1 MAFIGRQKLEDVRRM
16 VLMTSKDHTRRSIQ
30 ILRTLGMMLESMIN
44 GNAEKAFLQ
53 QKFMEILKMDEECKA
68 LKSEAESRIL
78 EVGALLVERGDFVR
92 LLGCID
98 KIPDRLEGAAYRT
111 LGLVELGRLEGETL
125 QPVTT
130 LLDEVGTCLESLN
143 RAITALEMDSEQ
155 GYQRL
160 KEVKLNEKSV
170 DDVYRRVGI
179 DILKRGQL
187 TAQTLL
193 LKEIV
198 DLLESVS
205 DLSEETADILSF
217 LYPVK

>member
-1 MAFIGRQKLEDVRRM
+1 MAFIGRQKLEDVRRI

-30 ILRTLGMMLESMIN
+30 ILRTLGSMLESMVN
-44 GNAEKAFLQ
+44 GSVDRPYLQ
-53 QKFMEILKMDEECKA
+53 QKFAEILKMDEECKA
-68 LKSEAESRIL
+68 LKSEAELRIL

-92 LLGCID
+92 LLGCLD
-98 KIPDRLEGAAYRT
+98 KVPDRLEGVAYRT
-111 LGLVELGRLEGETL
+111 LGLVELGRPERETL
-125 QPVTT
+125 QSVVV
-130 LLDEVGTCLESLN
+130 LLEKVGTCLESLN

-160 KEVKLNEKSV
+160 KEVKVNEKSV
-170 DDVYRRVGI
+170 DDVYRRIGI
-179 DILKRGQL
+179 EILKRGEL